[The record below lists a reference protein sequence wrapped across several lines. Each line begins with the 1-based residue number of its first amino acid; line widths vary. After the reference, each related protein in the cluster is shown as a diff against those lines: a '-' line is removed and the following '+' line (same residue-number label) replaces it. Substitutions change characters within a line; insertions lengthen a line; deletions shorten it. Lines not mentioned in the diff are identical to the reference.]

1 MKITNPYLRKSGSII
16 SITMI
21 LIASISCDKDLLETV
36 PTTSISS
43 SNAFDTPERI
53 DAQVNALYLSVKN
66 SQFYGGRYTIYQE
79 LRGDEFILNKPNVQ
93 TGQLTWSHTVNS
105 STSEVQNLWGNA
117 YASIN
122 LIHIFM
128 EGLEKN
134 KSKVN
139 SELYTHFMAEG
150 KFLRALSYFALI
162 QQYARP
168 YIEDKGAS
176 MGLPL
181 RLIAEQSVQNNAMA
195 RVSVGEIYNQ
205 IIQDLN
211 DSETGL
217 PSNYPNAA
225 MNTTRAHRNTAIA
238 LKTRVYL
245 TQGEY
250 TKVMAEAAKIVSL
263 TAPYQATTGVGH
275 RLEATITNVFQ
286 GTYTGNEAIF
296 SLPMSSLDAPG
307 GQNALA
313 YYFTFNPGNAEYFL
327 NSNGT
332 VSDPVFSSTSTDQRK
347 NLVVMQQG
355 LPWLYKFKVASTYSD
370 YIPVIRYAEI
380 LLNYAEAAAQ
390 AGNLDLATNLLNAIR
405 RRSDAT
411 FSFPVEKIGSQAS
424 LITTILEERKIELLG
439 EGFRVPDLQRRLQPL
454 PAKAGPA
461 ASAPEVSP
469 SESKYIWPIS
479 AAELSTN
486 ELMKPNP

>member
-1 MKITNPYLRKSGSII
+1 MKNFKTYFRKLVSALFMII
-16 SITMI
+16 
-21 LIASISCDKDLLETV
+21 LLLASIACDKDLLETV

-53 DAQVNALYLSVKN
+53 DAQVNALYLSVKS

-128 EGLEKN
+128 EGLELN
-134 KSKVN
+134 KAKIS

-150 KFLRALSYFALI
+150 KFLRALSYLALV

-176 MGLPL
+176 PGLPL
-181 RLIAEQSVQNNAMA
+181 RLKAELSVQNNALA
-195 RVSVGEIYNQ
+195 RVSVAEIYNQ
-205 IIQDLN
+205 ILQDLN
-211 DSETGL
+211 DAETGL
-217 PSNYPNAA
+217 PLTYANAA
-225 MNTTRAHRNTAIA
+225 TNTTRAHQNTAIA

-245 TQGEY
+245 IQGEY
-250 TKVMAEAAKIVSL
+250 AKVMSEAAKIVPL
-263 TAPYQATTGVGH
+263 QAPFQAATGVGH
-275 RLEATITNVFQ
+275 KLEATITDVFL

-307 GQNALA
+307 GQNSLA

-327 NSNGT
+327 NVNGT

-347 NLVVMQQG
+347 NLVVIQQG
-355 LPWLYKFKVASTYSD
+355 LPWLYKFKVASTYAD
-370 YIPVIRYAEI
+370 YIPVIRYAET

-390 AGNLDLATNLLNAIR
+390 TGNLDLATDLLNAVR
-405 RRSDAT
+405 QRSDPAYN
-411 FSFPVEKIGSQAS
+411 FPSEKIALQGA

-439 EGFRVPDLQRRLQPL
+439 EGFRVPDLQRTLQPL

-461 ASAPEVSP
+461 ASSPEVAP

-486 ELMKPNP
+486 ELMVPNP